1 MEEAA
6 YYKEDG
12 ETIFVRAEGHVTAA
26 VCPGLKTRLFARLD
40 AQPRAGAVYFDLS
53 ACEYM
58 DSTFLGLIV
67 GAQKRFAASGGDKIV
82 LLKANEACRG
92 LLRTIGVLGLVRLS
106 DETLDFPK
114 DMLRVEGGPRASAQ
128 FILDSHEELTGLSEE
143 NKKRFA
149 GLTAVLRHAIG
160 GKEDDS

>member
-6 YYKEDG
+6 YFKEDG

-40 AQPRAGAVYFDLS
+40 VSPRIRAVYFDLRS
-53 ACEYM
+53 CEYM

-67 GAQKRFAASGGDKIV
+67 GAQKRFEAAGGEKIV
-82 LLKANEACRG
+82 LLGANEACRG
-92 LLRTIGVLGLVRLS
+92 LLKTIGVLGIIRLS
-106 DETLDFPK
+106 DELPALPA
-114 DMLRVEGGPRASAQ
+114 DMDRIESGQRASAR
-128 FILDSHEELTGLSEE
+128 LVLEAHEELTGLSEE

-149 GLTAVLRHAIG
+149 GLTTILRRAVD
-160 GKEDDS
+160 GKDPE